1 MRATHKANFKLQ
13 INPICQI
20 DSTSQ
25 ITPIQPHV
33 LRWFAMRTDQSLYS
47 NRTYVSVSIYS
58 IWMRGLLDI
67 RIYIYTYIL
76 KISIENFDQKINFVS
91 PNERIITIV
100 STRAIFRIRSK
111 LIRK

>member
-33 LRWFAMRTDQSLYS
+33 LRWFGMRTDQSLYS
-47 NRTYVSVSIYS
+47 NHTYVSVSIYS
-58 IWMRGLLDI
+58 IWMQGLLDI

-100 STRAIFRIRSK
+100 STRPIFRIRSK